1 MKKLFIIL
9 CLVTFCSDINVRAE
23 VPPMGEG
30 DWDNQ
35 LYFSIESVVDM
46 IYDPYSGNYYI
57 EYEDLDAFDMDA
69 WNYLNGTEEEYIEF
83 IQIPVSKAIFF
94 TLIDDIEKVDKD
106 SKIDVYDVESKYEFT
121 EYYIDGKFYY
131 TLTK

>member
-94 TLIDDIEKVDKD
+94 SLLDDIEKIDKN
-106 SKIDVYDVESKYEFT
+106 KIDVYEVENKYEFT